1 MSNPISSQ
9 NGRFEDTATRAVSP
23 ARHGFHLSKA
33 NAKFMGV
40 CSGIADS
47 FGWDVTLVRVGF
59 VVGTVVGVGSLVIVY
74 LAIGLL
80 AD

>member
-1 MSNPISSQ
+1 MSEL
-9 NGRFEDTATRAVSP
+9 RFEGGPVREVSVTP
-23 ARHGFHLSKA
+23 RRGFRLDKA

-40 CSGIADS
+40 CSGIADYL
-47 FGWDVTLVRVGF
+47 GWDVTLVRIGF
-59 VVGTVVGVGSLVIVY
+59 VAGTLIGFGSLLVIY

>member
-1 MSNPISSQ
+1 MSNL
-9 NGRFEDTATRAVSP
+9 RFEDTASRDVTS
-23 ARHGFHLSKA
+23 ARRGFHLDKA

-59 VVGTVVGVGSLVIVY
+59 VAGTLVGVGSLLIVY

>member
-1 MSNPISSQ
+1 MSDL
-9 NGRFEDTATRAVSP
+9 RFEHNALRDVTP
-23 ARHGFHLSKA
+23 ARRGFHLSKVD
-33 NAKFMGV
+33 AKFMGV

-59 VVGTVVGVGSLVIVY
+59 VVGTLIGVGSLLIVY

>member
-1 MSNPISSQ
+1 MSNL
-9 NGRFEDTATRAVSP
+9 RFGDDTAPRDVAP
-23 ARHGFHLSKA
+23 ARRGFHLDKA
-33 NAKFMGV
+33 NAKLMGV

-59 VVGTVVGVGSLVIVY
+59 VAGTLLGFGSQLIVY

>member
-1 MSNPISSQ
+1 MSNL
-9 NGRFEDTATRAVSP
+9 RFSDDTAIRDVTS
-23 ARHGFHLSKA
+23 ARRGFHLDKA
-33 NAKFMGV
+33 NARFMGV

-59 VVGTVVGVGSLVIVY
+59 VAGTLLGFGSLLIVY

>member
-1 MSNPISSQ
+1 MSNLHFENTAARDVSS
-9 NGRFEDTATRAVSP
+9 
-23 ARHGFHLSKA
+23 ARRGFHLSKA
-33 NAKFMGV
+33 DAKFMGV

-59 VVGTVVGVGSLVIVY
+59 VVGTLIGVGSLLIVY

>member
-1 MSNPISSQ
+1 MSEL
-9 NGRFEDTATRAVSP
+9 RFEDSPVRDVSVSS
-23 ARHGFHLSKA
+23 RRGFRLDKA

-40 CSGIADS
+40 CSGIADY
-47 FGWDVTLVRVGF
+47 FGWDATLVRIGFVAGTLVGF
-59 VVGTVVGVGSLVIVY
+59 GSLLIVY